1 MTEARITYQG
11 QALTNFAQYCQVEH
25 DAGGIFSSARDFVR
39 ASRLVLSAQGKSRA
53 RREWRRCWLAALWNK
68 RLETQAQFIQA
79 RF

>member
-11 QALTNFAQYCQVEH
+11 QALTNYGQYCQVES
-25 DAGGIFSSARDFVR
+25 DAGGIFSEPRDFVR
-39 ASRLVLSAQGKSRA
+39 AAREMLSPQGKSRA

-68 RLETQAQFIQA
+68 RLEAQAQFIQA